1 MIKVYLCLRKYS
13 LPKPVSPDLFD
24 HKIARELENN
34 ADSSSTSIVSDLVA
48 LEMCIYNT
56 CLNIFDETL
65 REYYSCLE
73 KLLPYRS

>member
-13 LPKPVSPDLFD
+13 LYLNQCSPNLFD
-24 HKIARELENN
+24 HKIAQELENN

-65 REYYSCLE
+65 
-73 KLLPYRS
+73 